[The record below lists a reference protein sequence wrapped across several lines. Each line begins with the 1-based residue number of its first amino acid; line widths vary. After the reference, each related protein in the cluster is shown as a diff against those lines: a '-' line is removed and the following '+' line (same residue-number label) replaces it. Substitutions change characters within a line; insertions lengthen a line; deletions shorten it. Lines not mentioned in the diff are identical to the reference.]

1 MCNFSTL
8 IFLQQIIIKPTNN
21 NNCMFADKQK
31 KIMHNNFQIE
41 MDGNGHER
49 TLFRCIFI
57 CFLEYYSIHDN
68 KFIIFMM
75 KNATGCFKLIFE
87 TVKTQWK

>member
-31 KIMHNNFQIE
+31 KIMHNNFEIE
-41 MDGNGHER
+41 MDVSAHYFVVILYVFGILQH
-49 TLFRCIFI
+49 I
-57 CFLEYYSIHDN
+57 
-68 KFIIFMM
+68 
-75 KNATGCFKLIFE
+75 
-87 TVKTQWK
+87 